1 MLNAVKHITQK
12 MRNQCRDRM
21 LPAKVHGNLSHP
33 SIQFIWSLNKKT
45 LATTETSIVNWSSRS
60 QPSTCHRQTSLAR
73 KRSHLTHL
81 ARITDQLN
89 QLSTHLLWWQLS
101 FHITVIDTHL
111 LDERSHTLRALL
123 LMITKLILAIIVLT
137 KTSIRQRTCSE
148 TETWKYSITLQRLH
162 WPTMHHKSQK

>member
-1 MLNAVKHITQK
+1 MKISPPPKGGVGTHDVSYVFFRIQVYNSY
-12 MRNQCRDRM
+12 D
-21 LPAKVHGNLSHP
+21 LST
-33 SIQFIWSLNKKT
+33 KT

-123 LMITKLILAIIVLT
+123 LMITKIVLAIIVLT
-137 KTSIRQRTCSE
+137 KTSIRQRKCSE
-148 TETWKYSITLQRLH
+148 AETWKYSITLQRPSLANH
-162 WPTMHHKSQK
+162 AS